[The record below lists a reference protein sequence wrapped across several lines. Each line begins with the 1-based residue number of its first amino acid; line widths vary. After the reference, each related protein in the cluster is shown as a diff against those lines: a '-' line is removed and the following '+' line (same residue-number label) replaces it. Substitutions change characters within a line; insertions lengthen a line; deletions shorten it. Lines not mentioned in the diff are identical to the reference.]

1 MVDTPENSP
10 PYPARVDLSEA
21 RDVQYWTRALGA
33 SEAVLREAVAAVGD
47 DVEQVREYLGSGS

>member
-1 MVDTPENSP
+1 MADTPESSP
-10 PYPARVDLSEA
+10 RDPARVDLSEA

-33 SEAVLREAVAAVGD
+33 SEAVLREAVAAAGD